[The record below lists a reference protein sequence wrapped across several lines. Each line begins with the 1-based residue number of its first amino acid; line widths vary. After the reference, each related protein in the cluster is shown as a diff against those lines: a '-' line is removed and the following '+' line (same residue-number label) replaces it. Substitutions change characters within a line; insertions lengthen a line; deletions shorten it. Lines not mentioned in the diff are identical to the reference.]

1 MGTTS
6 TKSAVPAVNLT
17 IGSTKVDQTNYF
29 DIIEVVVD
37 QLADGPSMAYAKL
50 NTHDQ
55 IGRAHV

>member
-37 QLADGPSMAYAKL
+37 QLADGPSMATA
-50 NTHDQ
+50 TS
-55 IGRAHV
+55 